1 VDEERLQRTRYL
13 FNVDWR
19 DPALY
24 GLVLNLAHMSR
35 ETAADVVIYL
45 AKHPEYQPTP
55 GSEKELNDLT
65 LSGRVK
71 AALAMHGVDVEVRA
85 VRGIVWIT
93 GVVDSERLKFELLR
107 VARTVPGVKEVM
119 SVLEVRPLLRHP
131 GGI

>member
-1 VDEERLQRTRYL
+1 MDEERLQRTRYL

-71 AALAMHGVDVEVRA
+71 AAGHARRRCGSAGCWGHRVDH
-85 VRGIVWIT
+85 RG
-93 GVVDSERLKFELLR
+93 R
-107 VARTVPGVKEVM
+107 
-119 SVLEVRPLLRHP
+119 
-131 GGI
+131 